1 LEEVVVAATA
11 TATAV
16 GVVCGGLKW
25 GFFLWKRKTR
35 DDGEDGM
42 SFSCKNVK
50 K

>member
-1 LEEVVVAATA
+1 VVAA

-25 GFFLWKRKTR
+25 VFFVEEKDETR

-42 SFSCKNVK
+42 SFSCKKLK
-50 K
+50 KIK